1 MLGDPL
7 GWIRQTLGVEA
18 PAPPPKRVNPA
29 IQRKLEAA
37 SKSEES
43 QEVRLQRMVR
53 KQELEIGGLQEEIK
67 ELNDESVVLVK
78 QSRDPTIPVNVRNQ
92 HVADAKAKLTEC
104 ARKRAELDT
113 LSKKLVNLKGQLSV
127 MQTANANLEHA
138 LLIQQGADELESTV
152 AAMEE
157 LQVEGS
163 VGRLKDAAEE
173 VHHHSSL
180 FTSDMGLAGIT
191 QDSLVI
197 ENQVDEELDAL
208 MREQHDEQMDALLLG
223 TAGLTVPTRKPTVV
237 QQQQQTGQT
246 VLGEEKTI

>member
-1 MLGDPL
+1 MLG
-7 GWIRQTLGVEA
+7 WVRQAIGVEA
-18 PAPPPKRVNPA
+18 PPPSSTKRVNPA
-29 IQRKLEAA
+29 VQRKLEASA
-37 SKSEES
+37 KSEES

-67 ELNDESVVLVK
+67 ELNDESVALVK
-78 QSRDPTIPVNVRNQ
+78 QSRDPNVPINVRNQ
-92 HVADAKAKLTEC
+92 CVADAKAKLTEC
-104 ARKRAELDT
+104 ARKRAEIDQ

-157 LQVEGS
+157 LQVEDS
-163 VGRLKDAAEE
+163 VDRLKDAAEE
-173 VHHHSSL
+173 VHQHSAL
-180 FTSDMGLAGIT
+180 LTSDMGLGG
-191 QDSLVI
+191 QDSAVI
-197 ENQVDEELDAL
+197 EFQVDEELDAL

-223 TAGLTVPTRKPTVV
+223 TAGLKVPAGTPPLVV